1 MVLLFAA
8 SGTEKDT
15 NFPRVSECGNLRGDA
30 GKVTVRVPP
39 VGHLGSGYSLVVMS
53 AI

>member
-1 MVLLFAA
+1 MILLFAA
-8 SGTEKDT
+8 SGTEKNTD
-15 NFPRVSECGNLRGDA
+15 FPQESEYGNLRGGA